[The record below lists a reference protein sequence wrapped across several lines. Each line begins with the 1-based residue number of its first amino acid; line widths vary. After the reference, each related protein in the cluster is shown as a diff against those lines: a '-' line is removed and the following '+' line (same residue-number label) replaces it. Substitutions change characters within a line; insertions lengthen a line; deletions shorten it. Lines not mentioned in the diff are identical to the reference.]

1 MIEEIKSRLYKAT
14 KTGTLE
20 DVKAAFEACSVDER
34 KEYGY
39 KALWWAAGNTGPHP
53 PQRHWGT
60 LRSIW

>member
-1 MIEEIKSRLYKAT
+1 MSESNEERLLKAV

-39 KALWWAAGNTGPHP
+39 KALWWAAGNPGPHP
-53 PQRHWGT
+53 PQRHRGT
-60 LRSIW
+60 LRLI